1 MPINLPLTHLN
12 RLPLLGIG
20 GGSEERRNALISD
33 IISAL
38 EKIQMNCLIVRF
50 APLTRVEKQPVAD
63 TVTLSQAMLQEK
75 GESKISAELFGK
87 LHRFTEYYDLVILDT
102 DHLEN
107 VPAIR
112 FGDDSATDQD
122 TLFHYRTE
130 DDLSSLLAVINLHL
144 KKIEVARPIWGCI
157 LIGGKSSRMGRPKH
171 LIEDESGITWVE
183 KQVAGLADMTNDLV
197 LSGKGELPASLHH
210 VARISDV
217 ANAEGPLAGI
227 LAVMRW
233 NPQASWLVCAC
244 DMPLIDKTAISW
256 LLEERKPGRWGVV
269 PRHPETGKLEPLFAY
284 YDARCRNLFETLVQ
298 AGEMRLGV
306 IAESEKI
313 HTPVLPTDLAE
324 AWKNCNTPDDVAN
337 LGQRAK

>member
-1 MPINLPLTHLN
+1 MPINLPVTHLK

-20 GGSEERRNALISD
+20 GGSEERCHALIGD

-38 EKIQMNCLIVRF
+38 EEMQITCLIVRF
-50 APLTRVEKQPVAD
+50 APIIGGEEQPVAD
-63 TVTLSQAMLQEK
+63 TVTLSQAMLQEN
-75 GESKISAELFGK
+75 GEGKISAK
-87 LHRFTEYYDLVILDT
+87 LYTQLERFTEYYDLVIVCTDQLKEVPVVRLD
-102 DHLEN
+102 DDL
-107 VPAIR
+107 AI
-112 FGDDSATDQD
+112 DQD

-130 DDLSSLLAVINLHL
+130 DDLSSLLAAISLNL
-144 KKIEVARPIWGCI
+144 KKIEAARPIWGCI
-157 LIGGKSSRMGRPKH
+157 LIGGKSSRMGSPKH
-171 LIEDESGITWVE
+171 LIEDESGLTWVE
-183 KQVAGLADMTNDLV
+183 KQVAGLADMTDELV

-210 VARISDV
+210 VERISDV

-244 DMPLIDKTAISW
+244 DMPLINKTAISW

-284 YDARCRNLFETLVQ
+284 YDARCRNLFETLMQ
-298 AGEMRLGV
+298 KGEMRLGA

-313 HTPVLPTDLAE
+313 HIPVLPTDLLE
-324 AWKNCNTPDDVAN
+324 AWKNCNTPDDVED
-337 LGQRAK
+337 LDQRAK